1 MDKIHNPHP
10 YQSPSYS
17 GVVDF
22 SLTPM
27 LKNIYF
33 LSYIS
38 IFHLTNLSHPSLNPW
53 YIYSVHRLML
63 EETQALRLRAEP
75 GFIDSGVNYR
85 QHINFVVLDYRK
97 KGERK
102 GQKKYELTKKI

>member
-1 MDKIHNPHP
+1 MWTKYVSHTPTKAPLTQGLLI
-10 YQSPSYS
+10 SR
-17 GVVDF
+17 
-22 SLTPM
+22 SLQC
-27 LKNIYF
+27 LSIFF

-38 IFHLTNLSHPSLNPW
+38 IFHLINQSLTPLSLNPW
-53 YIYSVHRLML
+53 YIYSVHRLVP
-63 EETQALRLRAEP
+63 EETQALRSRAEP

-102 GQKKYELTKKI
+102 GQEKNTN